1 MAKKTKNIRQRRF
14 GAGEGF
20 AGGGGGAAAALGGGL
35 PGSMGGGN
43 LMAQVRKMQEE
54 MEKTQ
59 EELAGEE
66 VTGSS
71 GGGMVEI
78 VMDGHQVVKSVR
90 LNPEVVDPDDVEM
103 LQDLLL
109 AALNDATEKAKALVE
124 ERMGD
129 VTGGVNIP
137 GLGF

>member
-20 AGGGGGAAAALGGGL
+20 AGGGGAAPLGGGL

-43 LMAQVRKMQEE
+43 LMSQVRKMQEE
-54 MEKTQ
+54 MERAQ
-59 EELAGEE
+59 EELGGEE
-66 VTGSS
+66 VVGSS

-78 VMDGHQVVKSVR
+78 VMDGHQAVKAVR
-90 LNPEVVDPDDVEM
+90 LKPEVVDPDDVEM

-109 AALNDATEKAKALVE
+109 AALNDATEKAKALAE

>member
-1 MAKKTKNIRQRRF
+1 MAKKSKNIRKRRF
-14 GAGEGF
+14 GAGDGF
-20 AGGGGGAAAALGGGL
+20 AGGALPGGAPAGGN
-35 PGSMGGGN
+35 MGGGN

-59 EELAGEE
+59 EELGTLE

-78 VMDGHQVVKSVR
+78 VMDGHQAVKAVR
-90 LNPEVVDPDDVEM
+90 LKPEVVDPDDVEM

-109 AALNDATEKAKALVE
+109 AALNDATEKAKALAE
-124 ERMGD
+124 DRMGD
-129 VTGGVNIP
+129 VTGGMNIP

>member
-1 MAKKTKNIRQRRF
+1 MAKKSKNIRQRRF
-14 GAGEGF
+14 GTGEGF
-20 AGGGGGAAAALGGGL
+20 AGGGGASPLGGGL
-35 PGSMGGGN
+35 PGGAGGGN

-59 EELAGEE
+59 EELGTLE

-78 VMDGHQVVKSVR
+78 VMDGHQAVKAVR
-90 LNPEVVDPDDVEM
+90 LKPEVVDPDDVEM

-109 AALNDATEKAKALVE
+109 AALNDATEKAKALADE
-124 ERMGD
+124 KMGD

>member
-1 MAKKTKNIRQRRF
+1 MAKKSKNIRQRRF

-20 AGGGGGAAAALGGGL
+20 AGGGGAAAL
-35 PGSMGGGN
+35 GGGN

-59 EELAGEE
+59 EELAQVE
-66 VTGSS
+66 VTGSA

-78 VMDGHQVVKSVR
+78 VMDGHQAVKAVR
-90 LNPEVVDPDDVEM
+90 LKPEVVDPDDVEM

-109 AALNDATEKAKALVE
+109 AALNDATEKAKALAD

>member
-1 MAKKTKNIRQRRF
+1 MAKKSKNIRQRRF
-14 GAGEGF
+14 GTGEGF
-20 AGGGGGAAAALGGGL
+20 AGGGAAAAGGGL
-35 PGSMGGGN
+35 PGGMGGGN

-59 EELAGEE
+59 EELGQVE
-66 VTGSS
+66 VTGTA

-78 VMDGHQVVKSVR
+78 VMDGHQAVKAVH
-90 LNPEVVDPDDVEM
+90 LKPEVVDPDDVEM

-109 AALNDATEKAKALVE
+109 AALNDATEKAKALAE

-137 GLGF
+137 GLGL

>member
-1 MAKKTKNIRQRRF
+1 MAKKSKNIRQRRF

-20 AGGGGGAAAALGGGL
+20 VGGAASPLTGGGL
-35 PGSMGGGN
+35 PGGMGGGN
-43 LMAQVRKMQEE
+43 LMAQMRKMQEE

-59 EELAGEE
+59 EELGQEE
-66 VTGSS
+66 VTGTA

-78 VMDGHQVVKSVR
+78 VMDGHQTVKAVR
-90 LNPEVVDPDDVEM
+90 LKPEVVDPDDVEM

-109 AALNDATEKAKALVE
+109 AALNDATEKAKALAE
-124 ERMGD
+124 ERMED

-137 GLGF
+137 GLI

>member
-1 MAKKTKNIRQRRF
+1 MKGAIFMAKKSKNIRQRRS
-14 GAGEGF
+14 GAGSGF
-20 AGGGGGAAAALGGGL
+20 AGGGGAPAAGG
-35 PGSMGGGN
+35 MGGGD
-43 LMAQVRKMQEE
+43 LMSQVRKMQEE

-59 EELAGEE
+59 EVLGNEE

-78 VMDGHQVVKSVR
+78 VMDGHQAVKDVR
-90 LNPEVVDPDDVEM
+90 LKPEVVDPDDVEM

-109 AALNDATEKAKALVE
+109 AALNDATEKAKALAD
-124 ERMGD
+124 ERMED

-137 GLGF
+137 GL

>member
-20 AGGGGGAAAALGGGL
+20 AGGGGAAPLGGGL
-35 PGSMGGGN
+35 PASMGGGN

-66 VTGSS
+66 VVGTA

-78 VMDGHQVVKSVR
+78 VMDGHQMVKSVR

-109 AALNDATEKAKALVE
+109 AALNDATEKAKALAE

>member
-1 MAKKTKNIRQRRF
+1 MAKKSKNIRKRRF

-20 AGGGGGAAAALGGGL
+20 AGGAMPGAMPGGGGG
-35 PGSMGGGN
+35 MGGGN
-43 LMAQVRKMQEE
+43 LMAQVQKMQEE
-54 MEKTQ
+54 MEKAQ
-59 EELAGEE
+59 EALADEE
-66 VTGSS
+66 VVGTS

-78 VMDGHQVVKSVR
+78 VMDGHQAAKSVR
-90 LNPEVVDPDDVEM
+90 LKPEVVDPDDVEM

-109 AALNDATEKAKALVE
+109 AALNDATEKSKALAE

-137 GLGF
+137 GLGL

>member
-1 MAKKTKNIRQRRF
+1 MAKKSKNIRQRRF

-20 AGGGGGAAAALGGGL
+20 AGGGAGVGGGL
-35 PGSMGGGN
+35 PGGMGGGN

-59 EELAGEE
+59 EELGHEE
-66 VTGSS
+66 VTGSA

-78 VMDGHQVVKSVR
+78 VMDGHQAVKAVT
-90 LNPEVVDPDDVEM
+90 LKPEVVDPDDVEM

-109 AALNDATEKAKALVE
+109 AAFNDASEKVKALADDK
-124 ERMGD
+124 MGD
-129 VTGGVNIP
+129 VTGGINIP
-137 GLGF
+137 GLGL

>member
-1 MAKKTKNIRQRRF
+1 MAKKSKNIRQRRF

-20 AGGGGGAAAALGGGL
+20 AGGGGLSGAL
-35 PGSMGGGN
+35 PGSNLGGGN

-54 MEKTQ
+54 MEKAQ
-59 EELAGEE
+59 EELGTQE
-66 VTGSS
+66 VVGTS

-78 VMDGHQVVKSVR
+78 VMDGHQAVKAVR
-90 LNPEVVDPDDVEM
+90 LKPEVVDPDDVEM

-109 AALNDATEKAKALVE
+109 AALNDATEKAKALADE
-124 ERMGD
+124 MMGD
-129 VTGGVNIP
+129 VTGGANIP

>member
-1 MAKKTKNIRQRRF
+1 MAKKGRKS
-14 GAGEGF
+14 GMPGGF
-20 AGGGGGAAAALGGGL
+20 GGGMPGGGM
-35 PGSMGGGN
+35 PGGMGGN

-59 EELAGEE
+59 AALAEELI
-66 VTGSS
+66 TGSA
-71 GGGMVEI
+71 GGGMVE
-78 VMDGHQVVKSVR
+78 VDMDGHQSVKAVR
-90 LNPEVVDPDDVEM
+90 LKPEVVDPEDVEM

-109 AALNDATEKAKALVE
+109 AAINDASEKAKTLAE

-129 VTGGVNIP
+129 VTGGLGLPP